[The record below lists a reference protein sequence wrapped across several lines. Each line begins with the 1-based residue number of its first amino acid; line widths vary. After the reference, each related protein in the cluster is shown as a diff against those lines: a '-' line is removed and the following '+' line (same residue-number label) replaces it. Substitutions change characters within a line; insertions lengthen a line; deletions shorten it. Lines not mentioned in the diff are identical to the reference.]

1 MENKTTFRILRGT
14 ELPRISP
21 ALQLTAAYLV
31 LGISWILLSDSLAVK
46 LADAN
51 STAYE
56 KIQAVKG
63 IFFVFLSGMM
73 LYLLSRRMYNNII
86 RHNLQRENLEAKYLA
101 LNEAAREGIF
111 DYNIKERNATLNHKM
126 KFFFPH
132 RDKEVEDFWQVYQ
145 KRFHQDD
152 VARLCNE
159 YIEVM
164 RSGKQT
170 WQTEMRLL
178 GNDNKYYTVISNT
191 YIIRDTDTN
200 EPLRMIGTILDI
212 SDLRNLQAE
221 HYEQKLRHKRSL
233 AASIIK
239 AQENER
245 TRWAEELHDNVC
257 QLLSVANMYAGN
269 ICRNSGDTSP
279 EAPELK
285 KLIAESINEIRQLS
299 ASIRTPVFK
308 KESLTGAIDKLV
320 SNINRVNTIEFTL
333 CADSFDESKIGEE
346 QQLMIYRV
354 IQEQINNT
362 IKYAEAS
369 RVTINLSMKADTV
382 YISVQDNG
390 KGFDPGK
397 VKSGIG
403 LQNIESRLHIYG
415 GRLDIQSS
423 PGKGCTLLASFKM
436 MAA

>member
-1 MENKTTFRILRGT
+1 MENKTTFRILPVV
-14 ELPRISP
+14 EVPRISP
-21 ALQLTAAYLV
+21 ALQLTAAYLI
-31 LGISWILLSDSLAVK
+31 LGISWILLSDSIAVK
-46 LADAN
+46 LADEN
-51 STAYE
+51 SSAFE
-56 KIQAVKG
+56 KIQAAKG
-63 IFFVFLSGMM
+63 VFFIFLSGIM
-73 LYLLSRRMYNNII
+73 LYLLSRKMYNNII
-86 RHNLQRENLEAKYLA
+86 QYNLQKEDIEEKYLA
-101 LNEAAREGIF
+101 LSETAREGIF
-111 DYNIKERNATLNHKM
+111 DYNIKDRNATINHKM

-132 RDKEVEDFWQVYQ
+132 KGKEVEDFWQVYQ
-145 KRFHQDD
+145 KRFHPADL
-152 VARLCNE
+152 ARLCSE
-159 YIEVM
+159 YIEIM
-164 RSGKQT
+164 KSSKQT
-170 WQTEMRLL
+170 WQTEIRLL

-191 YIIRDTDTN
+191 YIIRDTYTN

-221 HYEQKLRHKRSL
+221 HYEQKLKHKRTL

-269 ICRNSGDTSP
+269 ICNKKGDASP
-279 EAPELK
+279 EAPEIK
-285 KLIAESINEIRQLS
+285 KLITESINEIRQLS
-299 ASIRTPVFK
+299 ASIRTPVFA
-308 KESLTGAIDKLV
+308 KESLTDAIDKLV
-320 SNINRVNTIEFTL
+320 SNINRVNTIEFNL
-333 CADSFDESKIGEE
+333 CTDSFDESRIGDE

-354 IQEQINNT
+354 IQEQMNNI

-415 GRLDIQSS
+415 GRLDIKSS